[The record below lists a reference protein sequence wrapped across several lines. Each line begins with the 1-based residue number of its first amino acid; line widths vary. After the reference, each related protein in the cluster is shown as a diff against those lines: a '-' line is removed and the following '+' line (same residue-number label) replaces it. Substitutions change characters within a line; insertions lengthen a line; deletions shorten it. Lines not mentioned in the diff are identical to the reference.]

1 MEKMMITVM
10 MIRLVIISMLATLMH
25 DDDEETDGDG
35 DDDNDGQGRSSR
47 SKIIEEVMSR
57 QQQQ

>member
-1 MEKMMITVM
+1 MMMV
-10 MIRLVIISMLATLMH
+10 ATMMH

-35 DDDNDGQGRSSR
+35 DDDYDGQGRSSR
-47 SKIIEEVMSR
+47 CKIIEEVMSK

>member
-1 MEKMMITVM
+1 MMMV
-10 MIRLVIISMLATLMH
+10 ATMMH

-35 DDDNDGQGRSSR
+35 DDDYDGQGRSSR

>member
-1 MEKMMITVM
+1 MMTVM

-35 DDDNDGQGRSSR
+35 DDDYDKQ
-47 SKIIEEVMSR
+47 
-57 QQQQ
+57 